1 MQNDQSAR
9 RVIPGAE
16 WFSGAGFGMF
26 VHWDHASSQGIE
38 IGWPIVGKS
47 IIPGE
52 TEPRHKVT
60 AEQYHSS
67 AETFN
72 PSKWDAAAVASMAK
86 NAGAKYVVFTTRHH
100 GGYSMFHSEFS
111 DYGIAN
117 SKFERDI
124 VREFADAVRKEG
136 MRIGFYYSLSDW
148 HHDDYPKHLDSDRPY
163 KKEHFPE
170 ADWPEM
176 KGSPLELE
184 KHRRPSPEQ
193 WKRFTNYVRGQITE
207 LLTNYGQIDVIWFD
221 GGWERSCQEWD
232 CPGLRKMIKDLQPNI
247 IINERLHGQ
256 GDYYTPEQSM
266 PATAPSGPWE
276 MCLTMGRHW
285 GWTPDDTELKSS
297 LRLVRTLIEVAS
309 RGGNL
314 LLNTGIRGDGALEPI
329 QVAKFEEIGKWMKV
343 HSRSVI
349 GVEPIE
355 GIDFY
360 GPVTRN
366 NDSIFLHLLLQ
377 PIEEL
382 TIRGLPVDR
391 IEKVVLMAT
400 GEELKYKL
408 DFEVHHRFKPGE
420 DRTGE
425 MYLLPPDPSG
435 AIVDVIEIKLRSLG

>member
-52 TEPRHKVT
+52 AEPRHKVS

-72 PSKWDAAAVASMAK
+72 PSKWDADAVAAMAE
-86 NAGAKYVVFTTRHH
+86 NSGAKYVVFTSRHI
-100 GGYSMFHSEFS
+100 GGYSMFKTEYSDFSIEHSPFQRDVLAELVS
-111 DYGIAN
+111 ALRARGI
-117 SKFERDI
+117 
-124 VREFADAVRKEG
+124 
-136 MRIGFYYSLSDW
+136 RIGIYYCLADW
-148 HHDDYPKHLDSDRPY
+148 HHVDYPKYLDSDRPY

-193 WKRFTNYVRGQITE
+193 WKRFTHYVRGQITE

-425 MYLLPPDPSG
+425 MYLVPPDPSG
-435 AIVDVIEIKLRSLG
+435 AIVDVIEIKLRKN

>member
-72 PSKWDAAAVASMAK
+72 PSKWDADAVAAMAE
-86 NAGAKYVVFTTRHH
+86 NSGAKYVVFTSRHI
-100 GGYSMFHSEFS
+100 GGYSMFKTEYSDFSIEHSPFQRDVLAELVS
-111 DYGIAN
+111 ALRARGI
-117 SKFERDI
+117 
-124 VREFADAVRKEG
+124 
-136 MRIGFYYSLSDW
+136 RIGIYYCLADW

-435 AIVDVIEIKLRSLG
+435 AIVDVIEIKLRKN